1 MSYTLTI
8 VCLANSRK
16 MSGRCIAGKEWTAGR
31 AGKWIRPVSGREN
44 HEISESDRRYRD
56 GSDPRLLDVIAIP
69 FKQAAPSGHQLENHL
84 IEDGAYW
91 KKTGVVL
98 STDLAKIADR
108 PATLWKNGFSSGSG
122 THDRVPIGD
131 AVAEA
136 GSLYLIPVDDLTL
149 HVKAASADFSKRVVR
164 AKFTYLAEHHDLRV
178 TDPLVERD
186 YFARPD
192 GQYAIGP
199 AFLCVSLG
207 EPFGGHYYKLVAA
220 VLTKVDHS

>member
-16 MSGRCIAGKEWTAGR
+16 MSGRCIAGKEWTTGR

-44 HEISESDRRYRD
+44 HEISESDRQYHD
-56 GSDPRLLDVIAIP
+56 GSDPRLLDVITIP

-84 IEDGAYW
+84 IDDGYYW
-91 KKTGVVL
+91 ARVGIV
-98 STDLAKIADR
+98 SATDLSKIADR

-122 THDRVPIGD
+122 NNDRVPISD
-131 AVAEA
+131 AVADA
-136 GSLYLIPVDDLTL
+136 GSLYLVRVNDLTL
-149 HVKAASADFSKRVVR
+149 QVVKVTGADFSKRVVR
-164 AKFTYLAEHHDLRV
+164 AKFTYLNEDHDLRV
-178 TDPLVERD
+178 TDPLIERA
-186 YFARPD
+186 YFAKPD
-192 GQYAIGP
+192 GQYAIGS

-220 VLTKVDHS
+220 VLT